1 MQLVIECGTYDGVR
15 GHRALRDDHWLHL
28 YGDPEDETGRR
39 IKTALAEHFYPADQD
54 WRELTQLRTRQIF
67 ERGLLALQTA

>member
-1 MQLVIECGTYDGVR
+1 M
-15 GHRALRDDHWLHL
+15 
-28 YGDPEDETGRR
+28 
-39 IKTALAEHFYPADQD
+39 ALAEHFYPADRD